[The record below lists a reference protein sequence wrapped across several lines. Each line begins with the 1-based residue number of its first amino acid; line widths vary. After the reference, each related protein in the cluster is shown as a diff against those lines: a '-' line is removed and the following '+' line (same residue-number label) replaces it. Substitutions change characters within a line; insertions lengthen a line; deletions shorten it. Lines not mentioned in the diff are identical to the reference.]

1 MLCCLGWSPAAV
13 PAHSSAPVNIP
24 ACLRH
29 NDWARTFKGFCFT
42 FFTRKCS
49 LVSRLHM
56 HSTPAT
62 VSGSLSSLRA
72 LQTVQAF
79 WGLLQAFCCAV
90 PYGSSFCLL
99 GGDWGH
105 CRVCLQDLAVS
116 CHPFLREPRGLV
128 SHFKS
133 WVQIPQY
140 WCQATSIDFECITYT
155 SWYAGFPASLLLW
168 HKLLTWKNPDVVS
181 VFSQAKAAG

>member
-1 MLCCLGWSPAAV
+1 MLCCLRWSCAAV

-24 ACLRH
+24 ACPRR
-29 NDWARTFKGFCFT
+29 NDWARTFKGFCYML
-42 FFTRKCS
+42 FTRKCTIIYT
-49 LVSRLHM
+49 HNC
-56 HSTPAT
+56 
-62 VSGSLSSLRA
+62 LREPQQPPSA
-72 LQTVQAF
+72 ADSPHLTLM
-79 WGLLQAFCCAV
+79 GTFCCAV
-90 PYGSSFCLL
+90 PYCRSFCLL

-140 WCQATSIDFECITYT
+140 WCQAASIHFECIRYT
-155 SWYAGFPASLLLW
+155 SWYAGFP
-168 HKLLTWKNPDVVS
+168 VS
-181 VFSQAKAAG
+181 FCSQ